1 MTINSNVWLET
12 NNLSTSISFECVH
25 VGRLCND
32 AAHVLA
38 KMGYLCPE
46 VEEIISI
53 SIPDDISVIVANDLL
68 ANE

>member
-1 MTINSNVWLET
+1 
-12 NNLSTSISFECVH
+12 
-25 VGRLCND
+25 
-32 AAHVLA
+32 VLA